1 VIDKSMKSIGFRDM
15 HELQIEAISDFIG
28 MAIKMASFVGDQ
40 DLVDEVTEAAD
51 ELVKLFGG
59 NGVDVEVTISV

>member
-1 VIDKSMKSIGFRDM
+1 MIDKNMKTVSFSQM
-15 HELQIEAISDFIG
+15 HELQIEAVSDFIG
-28 MAIKMASFVGDQ
+28 MTIKLASFVGDQ